1 MVQLKILLYGVS
13 HQTTPI
19 EIRERYTIKDEDV
32 PKQLNEIKQFDGVS
46 EVVILTTCNRTEYY
60 LYIDQ
65 TEFMHGDMLRYI
77 GEYTGYDVSDVI
89 ATSYGKS
96 NSDVAQHLFKVT
108 TGLDSLMIG
117 ETQILSQVKNAFE
130 VAHAEKVV
138 GPILSSLF
146 NKAISF
152 SKKVHTKTALE
163 QNSFN
168 PSTAAVELLKNQW
181 GDFKGKRVL
190 LIGAG
195 KMIRLAAKSLLENE
209 ADHITVVSR
218 NRERAEEFAHELND
232 WARESYHPEKLKR
245 YVYSADMV
253 NLSRALASA
262 DAAIVATK
270 ASDYLVTSECIIG
283 MQDIRNGVAKE
294 LLLMDLAVPRNVDPD
309 LNLVQGI
316 QIFDMDQI
324 GLQIDQFREEREK
337 LVKQILAEIDEAV
350 LRFNSWYQER
360 RAVPYI
366 YQLRKGSMYT
376 REKTMES
383 LHQKL
388 PELNDR
394 EIRVIDKHM
403 QSIVNQLI
411 KHPIQSMKEMARM
424 NPSKDMNDA
433 LEVFARSIGIN
444 LEEKKEVP
452 TEDIPI
458 VEQGEEE

>member
-1 MVQLKILLYGVS
+1 MKILLYGVS

-32 PKQLNEIKQFDGVS
+32 PQQLNEIKQFTGVS

-96 NSDVAQHLFKVT
+96 NSDVAQHLFKVA
-108 TGLDSLMIG
+108 TGLDSLMVG

-130 VAHAEKVV
+130 VAHTEKAV

-152 SKKVHTKTALE
+152 SKKVHTKTTLD

-168 PSTAAVELLKNQW
+168 PSTAAIQLLKEEW
-181 GDFKGKRVL
+181 GDFKAKRVL

-195 KMIRLAAKSLLENE
+195 KMIRLAARSLLQNDAE
-209 ADHITVVSR
+209 HITVVSR
-218 NRERAEEFAHELND
+218 NSIRAEHFAHELNE
-232 WARESYHPEKLKR
+232 WAQDEYHPEKLKR
-245 YVYSADMV
+245 YVYSADMD
-253 NLSRALASA
+253 NLSRVLAGS
-262 DAAIVATK
+262 DAVIVATK
-270 ASDYLVTSECIIG
+270 SSDYIITSESIIG
-283 MQDIRNGVAKE
+283 MQDIRNGVVKE
-294 LLLMDLAVPRNVDPD
+294 LLLMDLAIPRNVDPD
-309 LNLVQGI
+309 LSLIQGLR
-316 QIFDMDQI
+316 IFDMDQI
-324 GLQIDQFREEREK
+324 GIQIDQFREEREK
-337 LVKQILAEIDEAV
+337 IVKQILAEIDEAV

-366 YQLRKGSMYT
+366 YQLRKGSMDI
-376 REKTMES
+376 RERTMDS
-383 LHQKL
+383 LAKKL
-388 PELNDR
+388 PELNER
-394 EIRVIDKHM
+394 EARIIDKHM

-411 KHPIQSMKEMARM
+411 KHPIQSMKELARM

-433 LEVFARSIGIN
+433 LEVFARSVGID
-444 LEEKKEVP
+444 LEVKCEIP
-452 TEDIPI
+452 TEDISI
-458 VEQGEEE
+458 VVEQEEEL